1 MIYLL
6 IFVCAFTS
14 FASTKILNGKDVP
27 SNHLLRLSTVAL
39 VQKTNQDLS
48 SLCTGTVIGPHLVL
62 SAGHCVNEW
71 FEGEIFIGSGT
82 NPLSGKLIKVK
93 SLRYSADFGMEIEE
107 TGDVALLW
115 TEEKLEDFRVIGIG
129 DPGKLNPSVKFIQA
143 GYGYNT
149 RPERQAWPYFG
160 KLLMEE
166 RSWFEGMDE
175 RVVNIQHQRGSSVL
189 GGDSGGPLYIA
200 DDGKLVLHG
209 VLSSGGDRNAHYTH
223 PFFALEWMN
232 CALPEEQK
240 IPQPEIEL
248 SVQIPCGEPG
258 FIPMSDLSAHTKKK
272 CEAYRPGW
280 TIKDEPS
287 CWPATREAC
296 LAHSEEM
303 NEELIWDEAAK
314 KCRIPEK
321 TLLRSTRQ

>member
-1 MIYLL
+1 MIHLL
-6 IFVCAFTS
+6 ILVTAFNS
-14 FASTKILNGKDVP
+14 LASPKILNGKAVP
-27 SNHLLRLSTVAL
+27 GNHPLRLSTVAL

-48 SLCTGTVIGPHLVL
+48 SFCTGTVIGPQLVL

-115 TEEKLEDFRVIGIG
+115 TEEKLEDFGVIGIG
-129 DPGKLNPSVKFIQA
+129 DPGKLTSSVKFIQA
-143 GYGYNT
+143 GYGHNT
-149 RPERQAWPYFG
+149 RPESRHWPYFG

-166 RSWFEGMDE
+166 RSWFESMDE

-200 DDGKLVLHG
+200 DSGKLVLHG
-209 VLSSGGDRNAHYTH
+209 VLSSGGDGNAHYTH
-223 PFFALEWMN
+223 PFYALEWMN

-240 IPQPEIEL
+240 IPKPEIEL
-248 SVQIPCGEPG
+248 SGQISCGEPG
-258 FIPMSDLSAHTKKK
+258 FIPMSDLAVHAKKQ

-280 TIKDEPS
+280 TIKDEPH

-296 LAHSEEM
+296 LAHAEDM
-303 NEELIWDEAAK
+303 DEELIWDEGAK

-321 TLLRSTRQ
+321 TLFRTAGQ